1 RGARVCVVNR
11 GRHHWGTADPSAGRA
26 ARVVADRRD
35 LDEFAGRL
43 QEATRRLGTKWDLV
57 ADFSAYDGSDIRA
70 SVKGLRTDFRIYAY
84 ISSDS
89 VYEVGRWAGEKWK
102 PGARPGGSGPLR
114 VTEEMGT
121 RPEEREVMES
131 LNKADGY
138 GHGKLE
144 AEEELLAGVPQD
156 SDCQLV
162 FLRLPDVIGPYDG
175 TLRLWAYWHWL
186 RAGDVGAPP
195 PQVQAYKRKKEDPS
209 GVPSEV
215 DPDPPLA
222 LVFSQDVARFMA
234 SLLDRP
240 PPQGQRADAVNLC
253 CEQQVPLSG
262 VLQLLSDASTV
273 PRKRPRLAPVKSP
286 KTYLPSVDRPWPL
299 DVRRAQERS
308 TASSPPRWRRS
319 CAAARPS
326 SRRGA
331 GDSPTRPA
339 GPRRS
344 CPTVPRTWPSGRPA
358 STGTARTA
366 TAREARAPQ
375 ARGAA
380 PPRLGRAPVGTA
392 CRRGRRGLAAA
403 REAAPGISWDPPPRA
418 GPGCPSRTSRR
429 FATLHC
435 VAWALKGMALGRAGP
450 E

>member
-1 RGARVCVVNR
+1 MDS
-11 GRHHWGTADPSAGRA
+11 WISPPP
-26 ARVVADRRD
+26 
-35 LDEFAGRL
+35 
-43 QEATRRLGTKWDLV
+43 RLGTKWDLV

-240 PPQGQRADAVNLC
+240 PPQGQRSTRGSTTEPMYPKIDPHVDPSTKIRQPFVDLRKFSTNCPWIRQDKSSLWGRPILQSTPCAQRADAVNLC

-344 CPTVPRTWPSGRPA
+344 CPTVPRT
-358 STGTARTA
+358 
-366 TAREARAPQ
+366 
-375 ARGAA
+375 
-380 PPRLGRAPVGTA
+380 
-392 CRRGRRGLAAA
+392 
-403 REAAPGISWDPPPRA
+403 D
-418 GPGCPSRTSRR
+418 
-429 FATLHC
+429 
-435 VAWALKGMALGRAGP
+435 MALRQAGLDRHGADSDSS
-450 E
+450 

>member
-1 RGARVCVVNR
+1 MDS
-11 GRHHWGTADPSAGRA
+11 WISPPP
-26 ARVVADRRD
+26 
-35 LDEFAGRL
+35 
-43 QEATRRLGTKWDLV
+43 RLGTKWDLV

-299 DVRRAQERS
+299 DVRRAQEVYGFQP
-308 TASSPPRWRRS
+308 TPLEEVLRS
-319 CAAARPS
+319 CAAFFEEGC
-326 SRRGA
+326 RRFP
-331 GDSPTRPA
+331 D
-339 GPRRS
+339 
-344 CPTVPRTWPSGRPA
+344 
-358 STGTARTA
+358 
-366 TAREARAPQ
+366 Q
-375 ARGAA
+375 ARRAAKKLPDGAA
-380 PPRLGRAPVGTA
+380 
-392 CRRGRRGLAAA
+392 
-403 REAAPGISWDPPPRA
+403 D
-418 GPGCPSRTSRR
+418 
-429 FATLHC
+429 
-435 VAWALKGMALGRAGP
+435 MALRQAGLDRHGADSDSS
-450 E
+450 